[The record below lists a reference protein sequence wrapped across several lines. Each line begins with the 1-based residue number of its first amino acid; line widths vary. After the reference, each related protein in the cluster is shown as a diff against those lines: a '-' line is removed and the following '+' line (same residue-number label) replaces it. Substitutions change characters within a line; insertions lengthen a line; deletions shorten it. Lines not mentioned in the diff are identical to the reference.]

1 MVRVSEWVL
10 GIAGAFVSFLGLFI
24 LLAGD
29 DQYLGIVGTWPG
41 RVGDIAASWGYGL
54 AVVGILMLVAATVLT
69 LWDLR
74 HGLVH
79 RQQSEFT
86 GLLTHI
92 IVFLFV
98 NAFLW
103 LQDIL
108 AGGGLE
114 YAWLVTLPWGIGLLC
129 HIGAYV
135 TGTHRSQQALPHH

>member
-10 GIAGAFVSFLGLFI
+10 GIAGAFASFLGLFI

-29 DQYLGIVGTWPG
+29 DQYLGIIGTWPG
-41 RVGDIAASWGYGL
+41 RVGDIASSWGYGL
-54 AVVGILMLVAATVLT
+54 VIVGVALLVAATVVT

-74 HGLVH
+74 HGLEH
-79 RQQSEFT
+79 RQQSEYA

-92 IVFLFV
+92 FVFLGV

-103 LQDIL
+103 AQDIL

-135 TGTHRSQQALPHH
+135 VGTHRSHQALPHH